1 MWRLFSSLWRLFTG
15 HSGRQAKNPYAT
27 FGTTDESTAN
37 ETFGD
42 AMVSPP
48 EPPRHQRKPKADQRY
63 PRLTKFRYQ
72 PERVSDREH
81 APQIVTGA
89 PYRYSNPFVVSP
101 GMFLDMSNDLRPE
114 RLDRWEL
121 PLLKTPQDLAD
132 WLQLPLGKVAWLTD
146 RFTEAN
152 RPVDASKS
160 HYHYCWK
167 QKKSGGYRLIEAP
180 LPLLRQVQEQI
191 LDEILS
197 SVPVHA
203 AAHGFCSG
211 RSVVTNAR
219 PHVGQQ
225 LVIKMD
231 LDNFYTRVRYARVVA
246 LFRSLGYSREVA
258 LWLARLTTSAV
269 PSNLPFP
276 GGEPKQLR
284 LFLARHLP
292 QGAPTSPAIANL
304 VAYNLDVRLAGLAR
318 SFKVQYTRYA
328 DDLTFSGGEDLQY
341 CSRVFLPLV
350 SQIVRDERFQMHA
363 TKRKFL
369 LPSCR
374 QQVTGVVVNEKTNI
388 SRKEFDRLKAT
399 LYNCVKTGPAAQNRN
414 AHADFQAHLR
424 GRIAYVQQLNP
435 ARGAKLLDLYQ
446 QIRW

>member
-15 HSGRQAKNPYAT
+15 QPRRPAPNPYAT
-27 FGTTDESTAN
+27 FGMPEESKSEDTSA
-37 ETFGD
+37 TSD
-42 AMVSPP
+42 QPAASS
-48 EPPRHQRKPKADQRY
+48 RRRRKPKADQTY
-63 PRLTKFRYQ
+63 PRLTKLRFR
-72 PERVSDREH
+72 PARVSEREH
-81 APQIVTGA
+81 APEIVTGA
-89 PYRYSNPFVVSP
+89 PYRYAMPFVASP
-101 GMFLDMSNDLRPE
+101 GMFLDLSTDLRQDL
-114 RLDRWEL
+114 LDRWDL

-146 RFTEAN
+146 RFTEAG
-152 RPVDASKS
+152 RPVDESKS
-160 HYHYCWK
+160 HYRYCWK
-167 QKKSGGYRLIEAP
+167 QKKTGGFRLIEAP

-197 SVPVHA
+197 SVPVHS

-211 RSVVTNAR
+211 RSVVTNAQ

-225 LVIKMD
+225 LIIKMD
-231 LDNFYTRVRYARVVA
+231 LDNFYSRVRYARVVA

-304 VAYNLDVRLAGLAR
+304 VAWNLDIRLSGLAR
-318 SFKVQYTRYA
+318 SFNAQYTRYA
-328 DDLTFSGGEDLQY
+328 DDLTFSGGDDLQY
-341 CSRVFLPLV
+341 SSRVFLPLV
-350 SQIVRDERFQMHA
+350 SQIIREERFYMHA

-369 LPSCR
+369 KPSCR

-399 LYNCVKTGPAAQNRN
+399 LYNCVKTGPDAQNRN
-414 AHADFQAHLR
+414 DHPDFQAHLR